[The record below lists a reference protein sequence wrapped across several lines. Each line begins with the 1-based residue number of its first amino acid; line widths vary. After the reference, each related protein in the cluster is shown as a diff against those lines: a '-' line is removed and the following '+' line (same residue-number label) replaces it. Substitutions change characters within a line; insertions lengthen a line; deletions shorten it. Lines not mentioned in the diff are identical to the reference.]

1 MRDIKF
7 RGKRKDDKEW
17 VYGDLVTMRK
27 NRGFIH
33 PKANKFK
40 HEASLSKGNMVLH
53 EVIPETVGQY
63 TELKDKNGKEIYE
76 GDIVKQEYSAG
87 PYGRNGEEYWEGYH
101 LGVVRITATEGAC
114 MRNPYRFDEIEDTVY
129 KINQYKNVVGYRTE
143 IIGNIHENPELLE
156 VDND

>member
-27 NRGFIH
+27 NRSFIH

-63 TELKDKNGKEIYE
+63 VEIDDYERYEIYE
-76 GDIVKQEYSAG
+76 GDVLRG
-87 PYGRNGEEYWEGYH
+87 TDTVNMVVVMTNGHCNVLYKDH
-101 LGVVRITATEGAC
+101 LNKNDIKNLEQSDI
-114 MRNPYRFDEIEDTVY
+114 YIDEIF
-129 KINQYKNVVGYRTE
+129 
-143 IIGNIHENPELLE
+143 IIGNKFDNPELLE
-156 VDND
+156 VSE

>member
-63 TELKDKNGKEIYE
+63 VGIDDIDKNKIYE
-76 GDIVKQEYSAG
+76 GDILKSI
-87 PYGRNGEEYWEGYH
+87 H
-101 LGVVRITATEGAC
+101 
-114 MRNPYRFDEIEDTVY
+114 TVTMLVLMEKGHCKAKY
-129 KINQYKNVVGYRTE
+129 QDHNNETWKDMFEQNWVYIDDLNV
-143 IIGNIHENPELLE
+143 IGNKFDNPELLE
-156 VDND
+156 VKKND